1 MLNNIIENSR
11 LMVIETANQ
20 VKLTS
25 DLISDMNLDLLDRI
39 ASKDDYIDNLK
50 TTIENDAFSYIHQLD
65 DNVNK
70 HHIDEI
76 RAIHIICVNLE
87 RIADYCVNIA
97 RQVNYLSE
105 PAFIHQFDFEPMF
118 VEIKSALPRITDV
131 LKTKDLHT
139 ALHICKS
146 EFILDEHYKV
156 TFDQILKQINNSR
169 YAENLITVIFMFRY
183 LERIGDSLL
192 NIGEAL
198 IFAIIGDRI
207 KIRQVEALQ
216 DTLKSSEFNGSL
228 LDFDVTSIWG
238 SRSGCRISRIEDSK
252 PSGFKA
258 QGIFKEGALK
268 KIQEEKEKIEKWQQ
282 IAPGLVPRIFGFHQ
296 KENTASLLVEFLPGC
311 TVDQV
316 ILTETE
322 GVVRLM
328 LTRLEETILSVW
340 QDTRVDHLTAT
351 DYMGQLKS
359 RFSAVQDVHPH
370 FDRKT
375 QRIGKLS
382 IKSTQELI
390 KRCQGIETQ
399 YPAPF
404 TVFIHGDFNA
414 NNIIF
419 NSETERITYVDPHR
433 SRDADYVQDASVLL
447 ISLFRIPV
455 FDDSLRNRLNQ
466 MTRFFFRFFKRF
478 ADEAGDEVFDMRLGL
493 ALARSFFTSSRF
505 ELNGEFAGEMC
516 SRSNYLMERIVEH
529 HTKNKPFRISEE
541 ILLY

>member
-1 MLNNIIENSR
+1 MMANIIENSR
-11 LMVIETANQ
+11 LMVAETENQ
-20 VKLTS
+20 VKLTY
-25 DLISDMNLDLLDRI
+25 DLVSEVNLELLERI

-65 DNVNK
+65 ESVDKRYIN
-70 HHIDEI
+70 EI
-76 RAIHIICVNLE
+76 RAMHIICVNLE

-97 RQVNYLSE
+97 RQMNYLSE
-105 PAFIHQFDFEPMF
+105 PAFIHQFDFEPLF
-118 VEIKSALPRITDV
+118 EEIKSALPRVTHV
-131 LKTKDLHT
+131 LKSKDLYT

-146 EFILDEHYKV
+146 EFILDEHYKE
-156 TFDQILKQINNSR
+156 TFEQILKQINNSR

-216 DTLKSSEFNGSL
+216 NTLKSPEFNGSL

-258 QGIFKEGALK
+258 QGIFKEGALS
-268 KIQEEKEKIEKWQQ
+268 KIKTEKEKIQKWQE
-282 IAPGLVPRIFGFHQ
+282 IAPGLVPQVFGFYE

-322 GVVRLM
+322 NNIRMM
-328 LTRLEETILSVW
+328 LDLLERTILQTW
-340 QDTRVDHLTAT
+340 NGTRVDGSTST
-351 DYMGQLKS
+351 DYMDQLKS
-359 RFSAVQDVHPH
+359 RFSSISAVHPS
-370 FDRKT
+370 FDREAKSV
-375 QRIGKLS
+375 GKLTVP
-382 IKSTQELI
+382 STQSLI
-390 KRCQGIETQ
+390 ESCSVIEKR

-404 TVFIHGDFNA
+404 SVLIHGDFNA

-419 NSETERITYVDPHR
+419 NPELERINYIDMHR
-433 SRDADYVQDASVLL
+433 SKQTDYVQDASVFLV
-447 ISLFRIPV
+447 SLFRLPV
-455 FDDSLRNRLNQ
+455 FEASLRNRLNQ
-466 MTRFFFRFFKRF
+466 MICYFFRFFVRF
-478 ADEAGDEVFDMRLGL
+478 AEENKDSTFDRRL
-493 ALARSFFTSSRF
+493 ALALVRSLFTSSRF
-505 ELNGEFAGEMC
+505 ELKRDFAREMS
-516 SRSNYLMERIVEH
+516 SRSHYLMERIIAHE
-529 HTKNKPFRISEE
+529 NASESMRLSE
-541 ILLY
+541 DILIY